1 MASTDQSPE
10 ALLHD
15 LLEARS
21 AEQAAQLRD
30 GRHLR
35 AERGRAA
42 VVQTTF
48 EMINAGESPT
58 IAEVA
63 AKAGVSERTVFR
75 YFPDRDSL
83 MLAVAA
89 EVAPLIFDFMSLDR
103 PEGDISTRLR
113 RLLEARVALMRIGGV
128 FAAYVE
134 ATAPASE
141 LAKNL
146 FSMRVELLGRQV
158 TVFLSPEIEVAGDF
172 AAPMINE
179 LLSHR
184 SIGHFLDEMTEDQVI
199 DNLHIGISRLL
210 GV

>member
-1 MASTDQSPE
+1 MANSDLSPE
-10 ALLHD
+10 ELLHD

-21 AEQAAQLRD
+21 SEMAAQLRD

-42 VVQTTF
+42 VVQATF

-58 IAEVA
+58 IAVLAER
-63 AKAGVSERTVFR
+63 AGVSERTVFR

-89 EVAPLIFDFMSLDR
+89 EVAPLIGGFMSLER
-103 PEGDISTRLR
+103 PEGDISERLR
-113 RLLEARVALMRIGGV
+113 RLLQARVELMRIGGR

-134 ATAPASE
+134 STAPESP

-146 FSMRVELLGRQV
+146 VSMRIELLSEQV
-158 TVFLSPEIEVAGDF
+158 AIWLSPEVESAGEF
-172 AAPMINE
+172 ALPMINE
-179 LLSHR
+179 VLSHR
-184 SIGHFLDEMTEDQVI
+184 AVGHYLQSMSDEEVI
-199 DNLHIGISRLL
+199 DMLHAGIRRLL
-210 GV
+210 SI